1 MANGKLILQV
11 DLLTDKLGFDA
22 AFNYKEESDLKSTL
36 KRLTSYPS
44 PSKTNLNY
52 ISLTNRLRSGYCSH
66 LEQIL
71 S

>member
-11 DLLTDKLGFDA
+11 DLLKDKLGFDA

-52 ISLTNRLRSGYCSH
+52 MSLL
-66 LEQIL
+66 
-71 S
+71 